1 MRIIQISTGL
11 CALFAAG
18 CVSAASP
25 AYAGNWRFE
34 PSRCPDLVED
44 RRDRRESRRDERY
57 DRGPLDRAEDRA
69 DRRESRRDE
78 RVTICPASAW
88 VWDGPRAGR
97 VARPAAVAVYYD
109 ARARHYYRYGPKHTR
124 VRVVIR

>member
-1 MRIIQISTGL
+1 MRLIQLSAGL
-11 CALFAAG
+11 CAFFAIG

-25 AYAGNWRFE
+25 AYAGGWRFE

-57 DRGPLDRAEDRA
+57 DHGPLDRAEDRA

-88 VWDGPRAGR
+88 VWDGPRSAHT
-97 VARPAAVAVYYD
+97 ARPAAVAIYYNLHD
-109 ARARHYYRYGPKHTR
+109 RHYFRYGPKRTR